1 MRQQNRPYTPLVVYE
16 NLHHAIKKPALQRL
30 MDELVEEGALQVKE
44 FKKTKLYMAKQDVNE
59 TVDQG
64 ELDQLAS
71 EEGDLKE
78 KLAQQ
83 KSKNAKLQAAI
94 TALQNEPS
102 DEGLAALLKQYQK
115 KVDELNAKLA
125 RTKGSKAPLVTK
137 DQVNK
142 VQTQFNNML
151 SAWRKRKRAA
161 MDMIDAM
168 CGEEGEPKAVIERF
182 NLETDEDVE
191 VNLKEWTPLQKEAK
205 LSRK

>member
-1 MRQQNRPYTPLVVYE
+1 VVYE